1 MAAFDETA
9 IDLGRGAAA
18 ECGIC
23 LAASAPAVGRRQ
35 QRVTAQCESA
45 CASGGTRRMA
55 DVSCRPGRHGQD
67 IVAAEKATVAGVSGF
82 QAAGLAPWPPRAR
95 CRLNE
100 KTAPSN
106 SERGQRV
113 SITDRARRNREYV
126 RRLLAE
132 NSPEF
137 AAVLERVV
145 RELAHESDARA
156 RYPAPRPTHQPDEPA
171 A

>member
-1 MAAFDETA
+1 M
-9 IDLGRGAAA
+9 
-18 ECGIC
+18 
-23 LAASAPAVGRRQ
+23 
-35 QRVTAQCESA
+35 
-45 CASGGTRRMA
+45 
-55 DVSCRPGRHGQD
+55 
-67 IVAAEKATVAGVSGF
+67 ATVARVSGF
-82 QAAGLAPWPPRAR
+82 QAARLAPWPPRVR
-95 CRLNE
+95 CCLNE
-100 KTAPSN
+100 KTAASN

-145 RELAHESDARA
+145 WELAHESDARA
-156 RYPAPRPTHQPDEPA
+156 RCPAPRPARQPDEPA